1 MRLRHAL
8 PIALAVVLE
17 APPAGAREP
26 AATDPWDVVKKIIDL
41 RNGGELDGAVALARG
56 AFDAAGSDM
65 DLRRTIA
72 REGKDVAVKLFERD
86 RWNPRRTEAAI
97 LALCWAIET
106 MRTYQVELMTIERDR
121 LTIPSEVIRLETLA
135 AGLAAPCL
143 AKEPEPARE
152 PPPPTPGAAAERPG
166 PAGSEP
172 AASERP
178 DPAPQVAVPRRSR
191 ARIGV
196 GTGLMASGVG
206 LAAGM
211 TAALV
216 GRRDNYKFLQMLAVT
231 LTLRDDPKLTPQ
243 EQVDARLSDAR
254 VIRLERT
261 AMALGTLAAVSF
273 VAAVVVLVVPP
284 RPVKGA
290 RARVQ
295 PEGVGFRLAF

>member
-1 MRLRHAL
+1 
-8 PIALAVVLE
+8 
-17 APPAGAREP
+17 
-26 AATDPWDVVKKIIDL
+26 
-41 RNGGELDGAVALARG
+41 
-56 AFDAAGSDM
+56 
-65 DLRRTIA
+65 
-72 REGKDVAVKLFERD
+72 
-86 RWNPRRTEAAI
+86 
-97 LALCWAIET
+97 
-106 MRTYQVELMTIERDR
+106 
-121 LTIPSEVIRLETLA
+121 
-135 AGLAAPCL
+135 
-143 AKEPEPARE
+143 
-152 PPPPTPGAAAERPG
+152 
-166 PAGSEP
+166 
-172 AASERP
+172 
-178 DPAPQVAVPRRSR
+178 
-191 ARIGV
+191 
-196 GTGLMASGVG
+196 MASGVG